1 MSESDV
7 KVSVVVCTYN
17 GEKYLREQLR
27 SILDQTRPADEIVVS
42 DDGSTDSTLEIIAEL
57 SSGAGRTGTPLWN
70 VQKRKRPMGV
80 SGNFASAL
88 AKAQGEFI
96 ALADQDDV
104 WEPDRLEKSLV
115 LFRDG
120 VLLTHSDATL
130 IDAAGEATGTLMS
143 ALRLTR
149 SERESLS
156 TGNALDVLL
165 RRNVVT
171 GATVMIRSGLLQ
183 QALPIPNG
191 WIHDEWIALVAAAQG
206 GVVFSADSLVRYRQ
220 HGSNEIGATKTDY
233 DEAKRRLQ
241 EKRTDFFRKKLL
253 RNEGIATMVAKKP
266 QWLGSVHS
274 AALSAKVEFDQWRSQ
289 LPTVRI
295 WRILP
300 VIRRWAKGDYGRFAR
315 GFIDVFRDVALTG

>member
-7 KVSVVVCTYN
+7 RVSVVVCTYN

-57 SSGAGRTGTPLWN
+57 SSGAGGTGTPVWN

-156 TGNALDVLL
+156 TGNALEVLL

-220 HGSNEIGATKTDY
+220 HGSNEIGARKTDY

-241 EKRTDFFRKKLL
+241 EKRTDFFRRKLL
-253 RNEGIATMVAKKP
+253 RNEGIATMVATQP

-315 GFIDVFRDVALTG
+315 GFIDVIRDVALTG